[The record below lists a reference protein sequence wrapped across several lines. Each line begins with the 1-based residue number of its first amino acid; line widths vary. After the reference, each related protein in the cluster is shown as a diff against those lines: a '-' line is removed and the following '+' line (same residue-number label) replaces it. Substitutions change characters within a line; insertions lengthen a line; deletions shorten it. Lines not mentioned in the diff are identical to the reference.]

1 MDTVLKQIG
10 ELLLSSIPAL
20 IALLI
25 VWAGYRLIL
34 YTRLQQVLA
43 ERQAL
48 TEGALERA
56 RQEIAEAEERTAEY
70 ERQVREARTEIFQ
83 SQEAHVRRSMEE
95 KGKALAEARQRVD
108 EMIKS
113 ASTSVEEEITSAK
126 AALQQQ
132 TDSLANEI
140 IETVLKPAMAVGD
153 R

>member
-1 MDTVLKQIG
+1 MRERSLTVPDG
-10 ELLLSSIPAL
+10 CD
-20 IALLI
+20 
-25 VWAGYRLIL
+25 
-34 YTRLQQVLA
+34 
-43 ERQAL
+43 
-48 TEGALERA
+48 
-56 RQEIAEAEERTAEY
+56 
-70 ERQVREARTEIFQ
+70 
-83 SQEAHVRRSMEE
+83 SMEE